1 MTKDLCHESNADL
14 LSSLLNIPAENI
26 ACKRISDILTAPRSI
41 KGIGHQ
47 KAHKLYVLKEIIRR
61 IMAEPPS
68 NAPIIRCAED
78 ISNFFTPRLR
88 YETKEQFVLALLGA
102 RNKLIVSPTISIG
115 TLTASF
121 VHPREIF
128 TEALKYPC
136 AAIVLIHNH
145 PSGDPTPSK
154 EDINV
159 TRKLVSCGKTMEIP
173 VVDHVIIGD
182 NTYYSMKEHGYIRK

>member
-1 MTKDLCHESNADL
+1 
-14 LSSLLNIPAENI
+14 
-26 ACKRISDILTAPRSI
+26 
-41 KGIGHQ
+41 
-47 KAHKLYVLKEIIRR
+47 
-61 IMAEPPS
+61 MAEPPS

-128 TEALKYPC
+128 TEALKYGTPPHGGF
-136 AAIVLIHNH
+136 AIGLDRFVMLLANTENIKEVIAFPKTTSASDLMCECPSIVDNNQLDVLGIKVK
-145 PSGDPTPSK
+145 G
-154 EDINV
+154 E
-159 TRKLVSCGKTMEIP
+159 
-173 VVDHVIIGD
+173 
-182 NTYYSMKEHGYIRK
+182 